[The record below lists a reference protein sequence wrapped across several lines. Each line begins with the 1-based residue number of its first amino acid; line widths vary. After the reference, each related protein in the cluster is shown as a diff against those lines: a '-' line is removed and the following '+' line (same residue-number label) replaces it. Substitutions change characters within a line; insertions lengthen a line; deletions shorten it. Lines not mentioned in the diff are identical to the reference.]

1 MWAGSER
8 RGLVF
13 WQVCDVLPPPLSL
26 SLSLMLKWLE
36 KESEV
41 LCEAVIRLNYKGFG
55 ALLLLSLCSVP
66 FSLLPDDVKW
76 DQVGAEMDRHKDT
89 QRGIAFQSEAANAG
103 VSVVMGISGARVY
116 KTIIALICNFLR
128 S

>member
-1 MWAGSER
+1 
-8 RGLVF
+8 
-13 WQVCDVLPPPLSL
+13 
-26 SLSLMLKWLE
+26 
-36 KESEV
+36 
-41 LCEAVIRLNYKGFG
+41 
-55 ALLLLSLCSVP
+55 
-66 FSLLPDDVKW
+66 
-76 DQVGAEMDRHKDT
+76 MDRHKDT